1 LDINSLYFTAR
12 SGDKAAEEQLFAVLA
27 VRFRVLTNHKVWNEQ
42 DAEDVAQNALAV
54 VAREYRQ
61 TDILISFAAWA
72 YKVLDNRIL
81 SYLKGK
87 KQRADVYN
95 NDPPEFLQSEPM
107 LKMKL
112 LDCVRRVR
120 RANRKYGLAVLLHY
134 QGYTTSEVCAKLGVT
149 TQNFYMILSRARAM
163 LKRCLETGE
172 IS

>member
-1 LDINSLYFTAR
+1 MDINSLYLTAR
-12 SGDKAAEEQLFAVLA
+12 GGDKAAEERLFAVLA
-27 VRFRVLTNHKVWNEQ
+27 VRFGILVNHKVWNEQ

-54 VAREYRQ
+54 VAREYKQ
-61 TDILISFAAWA
+61 TDISVSFAAWA

-87 KQRADVYN
+87 KQRPDEYD
-95 NDPPEFLQSEPM
+95 NDPPESMQSEPM

-112 LDCVRRVR
+112 LDCVKRVR
-120 RANRKYGLAVLLHY
+120 RANLKYGQAVLLHY
-134 QGYTTSEVCAKLGVT
+134 QWYTTSEVCAKLGVT

-172 IS
+172 IA